1 MSSEHQVPM
10 VIELN
15 NNLQQDVGEKTA
27 SDSTVVTGTALP
39 ASILRGPCDTTV
51 LRGAKVVL
59 ETSYQ
64 GDPEPCVQWL
74 RAVSL
79 LIIISIV
86 CYRIGRPQG

>member
-1 MSSEHQVPM
+1 MSSGNQVPM

-15 NNLQQDVGEKTA
+15 NNLQDIGEKTA
-27 SDSTVVTGTALP
+27 CDSPVNTKTALP
-39 ASILRGPCDTTV
+39 ASILSGPCDTTV

-59 ETSYQ
+59 KTSYK

-79 LIIISIV
+79 LIINCLVI
-86 CYRIGRPQG
+86 YK